1 MSRRK
6 YERYFNPISRESFST
21 AGTHRNQGRVGQ
33 TSLSRSLVRTTRIPG
48 TALPTGNGGTC
59 GKYPVNI
66 VNSCCKGSHS
76 DGQTSMTTKG
86 LLLSRVRNPT
96 GVYNTACAEPG
107 ACNKPTVKNFD
118 PAIHSNETLL
128 RRLRAKNM
136 QQNWP
141 NLDGR
146 SALPVCGEEGYIY
159 NCNSCGPG
167 GAPPSHYIGT
177 RKFTNEPYA
186 KRVAPMDIGEYLRT
200 QYLYKNPTE
209 NCCKKGESGAIIPDE
224 LNPVGGGNQD
234 DVPIDDTFNV
244 NDEDVPGQ
252 SGDGTNT
259 GQTGGISLAQWLS
272 ENQY

>member
-6 YERYFNPISRESFST
+6 YERYFNPISREPFST

-33 TSLSRSLVRTTRIPG
+33 TSLSRSLVRTTRISR

-59 GKYPVNI
+59 GNYPVNI

-76 DGQTSMTTKG
+76 EGQTTMTTKG

-96 GVYNTACAEPG
+96 GVYNTSCAEPG

-118 PAIHSNETLL
+118 PAVHSNETRI

-141 NLDGR
+141 SLDG
-146 SALPVCGEEGYIY
+146 SEALAVCGEKGYIY
-159 NCNSCGPG
+159 ECNSCGPG
-167 GAPPSHYIGT
+167 GNPLTHYIGT

-186 KRVAPMDIGEYLRT
+186 KRVAPMDISEYLRT
-200 QYLYKNPTE
+200 QYLYNNPTE
-209 NCCKKGESGAIIPDE
+209 NCCKPGESGALIPDE
-224 LNPVGGGNQD
+224 LNPPSGGN
-234 DVPIDDTFNV
+234 
-244 NDEDVPGQ
+244 
-252 SGDGTNT
+252 
-259 GQTGGISLAQWLS
+259 
-272 ENQY
+272 